1 MADILHFVDRREQTI
16 HLENITLTVFM
27 NAVLPRVLSEDLEQF
42 NKILMHEHTHWEIFG
57 GVHGR
62 LQVQFSEQKIILEK
76 GDVLIIR
83 PHVKHKTVL
92 MEEGSVRSSIPFY
105 FRHHQVACHYDLYT
119 RINQFVGEEE
129 CILLHDRNDI
139 CSLIEQAMDAGTS
152 QPSPHACILMSEI
165 LMSLTAEFGK
175 TLDAGNILEN
185 SEIGQLEK
193 LDQIFSEY
201 FMHPISIQYVA
212 EKLFVSVRQLE
223 RVVKKR
229 YNATFQD
236 IILERR
242 LSAAEQFLCQ
252 TELSVSSVAEKVGFQ
267 NKESFIKM
275 FRKRKGMSPSA
286 YRKKMQQ
293 SILQ

>member
-1 MADILHFVDRREQTI
+1 MSDILHFVDRREQTI

-27 NAVLPRVLSEDLEQF
+27 NAVLPRILPEDLEQF

-57 GVHGR
+57 GIHG
-62 LQVQFSEQKIILEK
+62 LLKVEFTDQTMVLEK
-76 GDVLIIR
+76 DDVLIIR
-83 PHVKHKTVL
+83 PHVKHKTAF
-92 MEEGSVRSSIPFY
+92 MTEDAVRNSIPFY

-119 RINQFVGEEE
+119 RINQFVGEKEW
-129 CILLHDRNDI
+129 ILLHDRKDI
-139 CSLIEQAMDAGTS
+139 CRLIEQAMEAGTS

-165 LMSLTAEFGK
+165 LMALTAEFGK
-175 TLDAGNILEN
+175 TLDAGNILES

-223 RVVKKR
+223 RIVKKR

-236 IILERR
+236 IIIERR
-242 LSAAEQFLCQ
+242 LSAAEQFLSQ
-252 TELSVSSVAEKVGFQ
+252 TELSVASVAEKVGFQ
-267 NKESFIKM
+267 NKESFIKT
-275 FRKRKGMSPSA
+275 FRKRKGISPYE
-286 YRKKMQQ
+286 YRKKV
-293 SILQ
+293 